1 MPGVTFPGGALLG
14 GALPSVALPGGAFLG
29 REPCCKGAL
38 PALIGLAFLSSNF
51 CKMLMHYF
59 LIVSVGTW
67 FPSSLH
73 IFYIRF
79 NIRPT
84 GECLKPQSSK
94 LSTSGYSNGVRPY
107 EEFFTISTSFN
118 QWPVIRKNKYT

>member
-1 MPGVTFPGGALLG
+1 MFYESLTILNISTLNFSEGVPA
-14 GALPSVALPGGAFLG
+14 SV
-29 REPCCKGAL
+29 
-38 PALIGLAFLSSNF
+38 LIGLAFLSSNF

-118 QWPVIRKNKYT
+118 QWSVIRKISVHSEYFIVLS